1 MFKYTNKLLK
11 MYFLIKNFS
20 SQTEILL
27 LNMLKFLKIPG
38 FLFKVPGFSKLFSKF
53 LKF

>member
-1 MFKYTNKLLK
+1 
-11 MYFLIKNFS
+11 MYFLIKKFLVMTNFFIHMMNFL

-38 FLFKVPGFSKLFSKF
+38 YFA
-53 LKF
+53 